1 VKPKEAESS
10 DFVGG
15 NFTTESGRDVTEVL
29 SLIYAA
35 VAELNLQRSENEQLK
50 PTLDMALF
58 GEAGNL
64 DSLALANF
72 IIIIE
77 QKFEGRFGFSV
88 DLTQEDPFSLAT
100 GHFQTIRSLAT
111 YISSLVPE

>member
-1 VKPKEAESS
+1 VKPKEAEPSNL
-10 DFVGG
+10 VGG
-15 NFTTESGRDVTEVL
+15 DFAPDSGRDVAEVL

-35 VAELNLQRSENEQLK
+35 VAELNLQRSENQQLK

-58 GEAGNL
+58 GDAGNL

-72 IIIIE
+72 IIIME
-77 QKFEGRFGFSV
+77 QKFEGRFGVRV

-100 GHFQTIRSLAT
+100 GHFQTVRSLAT